1 MQIMRH
7 ELDENP
13 VFIDTSMIVLIGC
26 KSVLD
31 KQPAE
36 KERKTIQQDV
46 LQKIDDSLKSF
57 MEYQQQADRL
67 FLEAERERERKE
79 EEREEKRWKEDQ
91 ELFLKLA
98 KSAEGEE
105 NWSTFNKSTVSTVRG
120 VSRDFHLV
128 PKLRRDIHRLHPLNL
143 GKARKH
149 EKSRNFRFNVLSSDG
164 QVNKSL
170 EQNFN
175 NA

>member
-1 MQIMRH
+1 MLFI
-7 ELDENP
+7 
-13 VFIDTSMIVLIGC
+13 VFEP
-26 KSVLD
+26 KD

-57 MEYQQQADRL
+57 MKYQQQADRL

-98 KSAEGEE
+98 KSAEGL
-105 NWSTFNKSTVSTVRG
+105 KS
-120 VSRDFHLV
+120 
-128 PKLRRDIHRLHPLNL
+128 
-143 GKARKH
+143 
-149 EKSRNFRFNVLSSDG
+149 
-164 QVNKSL
+164 SL
-170 EQNFN
+170 YSCLY
-175 NA
+175 